1 MFLQYNSTNYA
12 YVCTHIHIQIYAYIQ
27 KGDEIYTKVFTVVIS
42 DRCNNGYCSFFSFL
56 PILLHLFAKKSF
68 VKKNLPFFVSNKVR
82 KRKIYNFNY
91 FSRNGDIHK
100 ACYFNLGNMI
110 TRHIFHWKYKVHE
123 DRDFTNVALVPVS
136 NTQLILSKYLL
147 ND

>member
-1 MFLQYNSTNYA
+1 MGIALFFLFYQSYYIFLQRN
-12 YVCTHIHIQIYAYIQ
+12 H
-27 KGDEIYTKVFTVVIS
+27 
-42 DRCNNGYCSFFSFL
+42 
-56 PILLHLFAKKSF
+56 LL
-68 VKKNLPFFVSNKVR
+68 KKNLPFFVSNKVR